1 MLRTPKIVAVSA
13 NLICALR
20 AIIGTTMYV
29 TVSAALKPLISVT
42 RDFTGIHH
50 FVGATARQKTVLSSL
65 TIQFM
70 TRKIASAGVLR
81 TLNYHA
87 RMAISLTATPVAV

>member
-13 NLICALR
+13 NLIFAPR
-20 AIIGTTMYV
+20 AVIGTTIYV
-29 TVSAALKPLISVT
+29 TVSAAPKPLISAMK
-42 RDFTGIHH
+42 DFTGIHH
-50 FVGATARQKTVLSSL
+50 FAGAAACQKTVLSSL
-65 TIQFM
+65 TTQFL

-87 RMAISLTATPVAV
+87 PKASSLTATPVAA